1 MASVKGRALIVEDD
15 ADTAELLRLHLE
27 QLGFSVVTAS
37 DRDTALGLL
46 HQLPVALVLLDRHL
60 GARDALSLLRE
71 LRRDA
76 VLRDLPV
83 LMISG
88 RSERAAIAAAYA
100 AGADGYVTKPY
111 TKNILA
117 DVIQR
122 VLKQESAT

>member
-100 AGADGYVTKPY
+100 AGADGYVTKPFS
-111 TKNILA
+111 A
-117 DVIQR
+117 GDVASGVEAALGAR
-122 VLKQESAT
+122 R